1 MKIPSIFPHKHPD
14 LALPLT
20 PLLSLAFLLLLYPA
34 WTSRFAPAELSLPT
48 RLASAAVAK
57 GAPPDAPPDFRAP
70 ESDFDPIAVHVR
82 RQGAALTW
90 TIQDAPVASLAELRQ
105 RLANIARIKH
115 DAPLLIDPAP
125 DVPLGDVIALF
136 DLARLSGLTKI
147 QFAVSDRAAH

>member
-1 MKIPSIFPHKHPD
+1 MKIPSIFPHRHAG

-57 GAPPDAPPDFRAP
+57 GAPPDFRAP